1 VLKSVGPA
9 RARRGFTLIELLV
22 TVAVLAV
29 ALTAVAPAF
38 TQQIANYRVRAA
50 AEGIVVG
57 LNEARSEAVRRNSAV
72 SFTLDS
78 AGAGWTIA
86 QVNPAATLQVRNAGD
101 VGTVVTTSSTT
112 SRAVTFTPTGMVD
125 TSGTRLTQATV
136 ASAVPGT
143 DTRRVDIF
151 GGGLIRICDPATTT
165 TDDPRRC

>member
-1 VLKSVGPA
+1 MLKRVGPE

-22 TVAVLAV
+22 TLVVLAIAV
-29 ALTAVAPAF
+29 TAAGPTF
-38 TQQIANYRVRAA
+38 TQQIANYRVRSA

-57 LNEARSEAVRRNSAV
+57 LNQARAEAVRRNSAV
-72 SFTLDS
+72 SFTLDA

-86 QVNPAATLQVRNAGD
+86 QVNPATTLQVRSAGD
-101 VGTVVTTSSTT
+101 VGTVVTTSSTA

-125 TSGTRLTQATV
+125 TSGTRLTQATI
-136 ASAVPGT
+136 ASAIPGT

-165 TDDPRRC
+165 ANDPRRC